1 MILVYDVNSLASF
14 ENVREWKQEIEN
26 NIDPNIVVYLV
37 GNFADC
43 PSDQRAVTKID
54 GENMM

>member
-1 MILVYDVNSLASF
+1 VNSLASF